1 MSPCTIVVPCYN
13 EARRLDLAAFLD
25 HALARDDAFL
35 FVNDGSRDQTGPLL
49 DEFCAINPEAFR
61 VLHLPQ
67 NRGKAE
73 AVRQGMLA
81 ALAQRPRYVGY
92 WDADLAT
99 PLSAIADFRAHLEEH
114 SRVEALLGARVRLLG
129 RHIERKAWRH
139 CLGRLFATLA
149 AGVLKIPVYDTQ
161 CGAKL
166 FRASEQLKGILAEP
180 FRTTWIFD
188 VELLARLL
196 ATIPADLSPADLI
209 HELPLKEWRD
219 VAGSKVK
226 ARDFVRAAGQLATIW
241 RTYKL
246 PERTALPAQAP
257 QLPKLPASA
266 PVQSRTSAIE
276 PTSAAKATSGESF

>member
-1 MSPCTIVVPCYN
+1 MSDCTIVVPCYN
-13 EARRLDLAAFLD
+13 EARRLDLQVFLAHILRHHD
-25 HALARDDAFL
+25 TFL
-35 FVNDGSRDQTGPLL
+35 FVNDGSTDETGRLL
-49 DEFCAINPEAFR
+49 DELCDVCPASFR

-81 ALAQRPRYVGY
+81 AFERPIRYAGY

-99 PLSAIADFRAHLEEH
+99 PLDAVAEFRTYLDQHP
-114 SRVEALLGARVRLLG
+114 RVEALLGARVRLLG
-129 RHIERKAWRH
+129 RQIERQTLRH
-139 CLGRLFATLA
+139 CLGRLFATA
-149 AGVLKIPVYDTQ
+149 AACVLKIPVYDTQ

-166 FRASEQLKGILAEP
+166 FRATQRVRGMFARP

-196 ATIPADLSPADLI
+196 ETVPADHEASELI
-209 HELPLKEWRD
+209 HELPLTAWRD

-241 RTYKL
+241 QTY
-246 PERTALPAQAP
+246 RLPARTSPLPQIGPPSTPTAPPSRAP
-257 QLPKLPASA
+257 QPSKTLEL
-266 PVQSRTSAIE
+266 
-276 PTSAAKATSGESF
+276 AARAESGR